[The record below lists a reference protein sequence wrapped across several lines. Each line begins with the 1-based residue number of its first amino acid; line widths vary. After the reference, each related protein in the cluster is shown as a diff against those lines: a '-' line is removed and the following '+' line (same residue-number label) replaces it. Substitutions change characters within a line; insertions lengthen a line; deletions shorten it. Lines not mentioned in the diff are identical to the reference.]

1 MQGRDA
7 EAVLQRLAANDV
19 AVPVGQTVYTGLLNA
34 RGTYESD
41 LTVARLA
48 ADRFLLV
55 TGTAQTTRDADWIA
69 QHLPKDAD
77 ADLTDVSETYAV
89 IALMGPRARDLLAR
103 LTKTPLDNA
112 A

>member
-1 MQGRDA
+1 G
-7 EAVLQRLAANDV
+7 
-19 AVPVGQTVYTGLLNA
+19 TTIYTGLLNA

-69 QHLPKDAD
+69 RHLPKGAD
-77 ADLTDVSETYAV
+77 ARLTDVSDAHAV
-89 IALMGPRARDLLAR
+89 IAVMGPRARDLLAR
-103 LTKTPLDNA
+103 VTRAPLDNA
-112 A
+112 AFPFGMIREITI